1 MFFSNYMQQ
10 SRVLFLLL
18 YIFFLWKRTTFKKIK
33 YKGALNCSY
42 LMVPLAGYAFPNSWH
57 GFNFGDF
64 IARIWSHHNHFF
76 NQILWWSQAKMSSR
90 SSRTVYVGN
99 LPGDIREREVEDL
112 FYKVTRC
119 RLILA
124 LYVMPVDTQLRC
136 LSFKVYFFAW
146 IVALVMFYITP
157 GSKYELGIVF
167 WWNIR

>member
-124 LYVMPVDTQLRC
+124 LYVMPVDTHSWDVFL
-136 LSFKVYFFAW
+136 LK
-146 IVALVMFYITP
+146 YIFLL
-157 GSKYELGIVF
+157 ELLLLLCF
-167 WWNIR
+167 T